1 MNRIKSVR
9 VTGRKLQAEHRRAQ
23 MQRSK
28 LHNLKIYF
36 EWQIKSGK
44 H

>member
-1 MNRIKSVR
+1 MTKIKSVR

-28 LHNLKIYF
+28 LHNLKVYF
-36 EWQIKSGK
+36 EWQGK
-44 H
+44 KRKH